1 MSSSVAV
8 PCIVSGP
15 GVPFISTAQ
24 EFRIIELI
32 ANKCINTKSVIS
44 IKVKVDL
51 IILKNDVI
59 LAITS
64 HPENG
69 LSLLYLVKSD
79 NMEAL
84 SF

>member
-15 GVPFISTAQ
+15 GVPFISTAH

-32 ANKCINTKSVIS
+32 ANKCINTKSVIN

-69 LSLLYLVKSD
+69 LSLFMFSGIR
-79 NMEAL
+79 
-84 SF
+84 